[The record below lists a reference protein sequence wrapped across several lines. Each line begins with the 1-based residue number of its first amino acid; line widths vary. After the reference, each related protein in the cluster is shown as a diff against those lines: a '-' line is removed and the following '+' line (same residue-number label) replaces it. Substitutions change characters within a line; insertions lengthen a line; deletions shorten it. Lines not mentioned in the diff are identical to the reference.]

1 MFLLFRYNDITTLF
15 FISVQRQIGVLVTS
29 RLGKRN
35 DVHMEQALIRLLISM
50 ILLLL
55 KLPVR
60 ILPIS
65 METKIMARASMG
77 GKLLK
82 RPIANVMTTKVMYG
96 QKVVFFPKNVM
107 SIVVLIALTT
117 T

>member
-1 MFLLFRYNDITTLF
+1 
-15 FISVQRQIGVLVTS
+15 
-29 RLGKRN
+29 
-35 DVHMEQALIRLLISM
+35 
-50 ILLLL
+50 
-55 KLPVR
+55 
-60 ILPIS
+60 
-65 METKIMARASMG
+65 MG